1 MVSIKLDDSYTLD
14 IPIPDSASKD
24 AFFIF
29 GLHKCGSSLM
39 NKVFVD
45 VCRSVRIPS
54 ISIPEVA
61 FKQGI
66 PTKLWET
73 NDDINSVIQ
82 DGYCYRGFRHYPVFL
97 EKNKL
102 INERKKILLVRDP
115 RDAIVSAYFSFAKSH
130 RLPESGQLLED
141 MVKSRQ
147 VLQSIAIEDYAL
159 SRASQVKDAFNRYN
173 QYFTKD
179 SLLKVYRYE
188 DIIFNKFE
196 WIKSML
202 DFLNLS
208 LEDNKI
214 KEIAQKHDII
224 PSNED
229 VEQHIRKA
237 KPGDHK
243 EKLSSECIS
252 KLNEILSDIL
262 ERYDYQD

>member
-1 MVSIKLDDSYTLD
+1 MVSIKLKNYQTLD
-14 IPIPDSASKD
+14 IQIKDPGSTD

-29 GLHKCGSSLM
+29 GLHKCGSTLM
-39 NKVFVD
+39 NQVFVD
-45 VCRSVRIPS
+45 VCCSVGISS

-66 PTKLWET
+66 PTELWET
-73 NDDINSVIQ
+73 NDELNSVIQ
-82 DGYCYRGFRHYPVFL
+82 DGYCYRGFRHYPDFL

-130 RLPESGQLLED
+130 RLPKSGQLLED

-147 VLQSIAIEDYAL
+147 VLQSVAIEDYTL
-159 SRASQVKDAFNRYN
+159 SRASKVKEAFNKYN
-173 QYFTKD
+173 QYLTKD
-179 SLLKVYRYE
+179 SLLKIYRYE

-196 WIKSML
+196 WIKSMSS
-202 DFLNLS
+202 FLNLS
-208 LEDNKI
+208 LEDRKI
-214 KEIAQKHDII
+214 HKIAQNNDII
-224 PSNED
+224 PDKED

-252 KLNEILSDIL
+252 KLNEILVDIL
-262 ERYDYQD
+262 ERYNYND